1 MEVHGP
7 LADAEDGG
15 DLPGGLALAGP
26 EQALLLPIRQ
36 LGQVLHQIRP
46 ALYQLKCRVEDVA
59 GAERQQGNVFKHQI
73 GIGLLLAD
81 EGEDAVFPLR
91 RVQREGDAVSDP
103 EVGGQVHHLP
113 AGAGQ
118 PGGVA
123 VELVPEDGLGL
134 LQSQEDDRVLS
145 QVVPLRIGI
154 EPAGGAVVEQRH
166 MGFLHADGENNQ
178 QTEVIK
184 AHLMTEALQLLLD
197 VAGLLGLGEPIDV
210 FPDRIVEHELLLF
223 RSLSH

>member
-7 LADAEDGG
+7 LADAEYGG
-15 DLPGGLALAGP
+15 YLPGGLALAGP
-26 EQALLLPIRQ
+26 EQALLLPVRQ

-46 ALYQLKCRVEDVA
+46 ALYQLQCRVEDVA

-73 GIGLLLAD
+73 GVGFLLAD
-81 EGEDAVFPLR
+81 EGEDAVLPLR
-91 RVQREGDAVSDP
+91 GVQREGDTVPHP
-103 EVGGQVHHLP
+103 EIGGQIHHLP

-118 PGGVA
+118 PGRVA

-134 LQSQEDDRVLS
+134 LQAQEDHRILG
-145 QVVPLRIGI
+145 QVVPLAVGF

-166 MGFLHADGENNQ
+166 VGFLHADGENNQ
-178 QTEVIK
+178 QTKVIK

-197 VAGLLGLGEPIDV
+197 IAGLLGLGEPIDV
-210 FPDRIVEHELLLF
+210 FPDRIVKHVHLLF